1 MEFEKNI
8 EGLIR
13 AKTFGQLTEVERKMV
28 LERISEEEYGQFR
41 LVLCGTKN
49 RLNLRTTA
57 PSPRVKSNLMAAMR
71 ERRKKRRPVATFLTK
86 VGNLQVPMW
95 QAAAAVVGVLFMV
108 VWGKNQVVIAPPTD
122 AFNAGQVV
130 LVDTVFETKYDT
142 VYREIPAARLAGKKV
157 NVSPAKAF
165 SKQEKVVPSNQ
176 RLVKNMVKTNKEKA
190 ESADF
195 KNLLTE
201 IPLLA
206 DTTLPRRLREIETNE
221 NSLWNEKS
229 VGRSVKQEE
238 ELMQFFS
245 EVN

>member
-13 AKTFGQLTEVERKMV
+13 AKTFGELTEVEREMV
-28 LERISEEEYGQFR
+28 LERISEQEYGQFR

-49 RLNLRTTA
+49 RLNLRTTT
-57 PSPRVKSNLMAAMR
+57 PSPLVKANLMEAMR
-71 ERRKKRRPVATFLTK
+71 EKRKERRPVATFLTK
-86 VGNLQVPMW
+86 VGNFQVPMW
-95 QAAAAVVGVLFMV
+95 QAAAAFVGLLFMA
-108 VWGKNQVVIAPPTD
+108 VWGKNQVGIAPMTD
-122 AFNAGQVV
+122 DFKEGQVV

-157 NVSPAKAF
+157 NVSPEKAF
-165 SKQEKVVPSNQ
+165 NKQEKVAPSRQ
-176 RLVKNMVKTNKEKA
+176 RLVKNVEKISKN
-190 ESADF
+190 EVEYADF
-195 KNLLTE
+195 KGMLTE

-245 EVN
+245 EIN